1 MANAEANAPT
11 APFWSV
17 DRVVRHSRDSNF
29 LLFNVFNL
37 QFPRALDTRLSLD
50 LSCCITL
57 CVLNATQT
65 VLIEGWT

>member
-1 MANAEANAPT
+1 MQKQMLQLLLPGRPT
-11 APFWSV
+11 G
-17 DRVVRHSRDSNF
+17 VVWHSRYSNF

-37 QFPRALDTRLSLD
+37 QSPRALDTRLSLD

-65 VLIEGWT
+65 VLSEGWT

>member
-1 MANAEANAPT
+1 MQRQMLQQLLPGRPT
-11 APFWSV
+11 W
-17 DRVVRHSRDSNF
+17 VVWHSRDSNF
-29 LLFNVFNL
+29 LLFNVFNF

-50 LSCCITL
+50 LSCCIAL

>member
-1 MANAEANAPT
+1 MQRQMLQQLLPGRPT
-11 APFWSV
+11 W
-17 DRVVRHSRDSNF
+17 VVWHSRDSNF

>member
-1 MANAEANAPT
+1 MQRQMLEQLLPGRPT
-11 APFWSV
+11 G
-17 DRVVRHSRDSNF
+17 VVWHSRYSNF

-37 QFPRALDTRLSLD
+37 QFPRALDTQLSLD
-50 LSCCITL
+50 LSCCIAL

>member
-1 MANAEANAPT
+1 MQTQMLQQLLPGRPT
-11 APFWSV
+11 G
-17 DRVVRHSRDSNF
+17 VVWHSRYSNF
-29 LLFNVFNL
+29 LLLLFNVFNL
-37 QFPRALDTRLSLD
+37 QFPCARDTRLSLD

>member
-1 MANAEANAPT
+1 MQRQMLQQLLSGRPT
-11 APFWSV
+11 W
-17 DRVVRHSRDSNF
+17 VVWHSRDSNF

-37 QFPRALDTRLSLD
+37 QIPRALDTRLSLD

>member
-1 MANAEANAPT
+1 MQRQMLQQLLSGRPAG
-11 APFWSV
+11 
-17 DRVVRHSRDSNF
+17 VVWHSRYSNL

-37 QFPRALDTRLSLD
+37 QIPRALDTRLSLD
-50 LSCCITL
+50 LSCCIIL

>member
-1 MANAEANAPT
+1 MLQQLLPGRPT
-11 APFWSV
+11 G
-17 DRVVRHSRDSNF
+17 VVWHSRYSNF

-37 QFPRALDTRLSLD
+37 QILRALDTRLSLD
-50 LSCCITL
+50 LSCCIAL

>member
-1 MANAEANAPT
+1 M
-11 APFWSV
+11 W
-17 DRVVRHSRDSNF
+17 HSKYSNF

-37 QFPRALDTRLSLD
+37 QIPRALDTRLSLD

>member
-1 MANAEANAPT
+1 MQRQMLQQLLPGRPT
-11 APFWSV
+11 W
-17 DRVVRHSRDSNF
+17 VVWHSRDSNF

-37 QFPRALDTRLSLD
+37 QFPCALDTRLSLD

>member
-1 MANAEANAPT
+1 MQRQMLQQLLPGRPT
-11 APFWSV
+11 G
-17 DRVVRHSRDSNF
+17 VVWHSRYSNF

-37 QFPRALDTRLSLD
+37 QIPRALDTRLSLD

>member
-1 MANAEANAPT
+1 MQRQMLQQLFPGRPT
-11 APFWSV
+11 G
-17 DRVVRHSRDSNF
+17 VVWHSRDSNF

-37 QFPRALDTRLSLD
+37 QFPSALATRLSLD
-50 LSCCITL
+50 LSCCIAL

>member
-1 MANAEANAPT
+1 MQRQMLQQLFSGRST
-11 APFWSV
+11 G
-17 DRVVRHSRDSNF
+17 VVWHSRDSNF

-37 QFPRALDTRLSLD
+37 QFPSALDTRLSLD
-50 LSCCITL
+50 LSCCIAL